1 MIDHQFETLKE
12 FSRQWQ
18 DTINIVT
25 IATKECFNDYV
36 QIFKDKEYKWTL
48 LNLEDDILLLENYQ
62 IKTFP
67 DYVII
72 GKNNKIGMAP
82 APSPD
87 QYLDYHV
94 RRLHNYYK

>member
-1 MIDHQFETLKE
+1 MTNYQFDMLNDL
-12 FSRQWQ
+12 SQQWQ

-25 IATKECFNDYV
+25 IATKECFDDYK
-36 QIFKDKEYKWTL
+36 QTFENKGYKWKL
-48 LNLEDDILLLENYQ
+48 LNLDDDILLLEDYQ

-72 GKNNKIGMAP
+72 GRNGKVGMSP

-87 QYLDYHV
+87 QYLEYHV
-94 RRLHNYYK
+94 RRLYR